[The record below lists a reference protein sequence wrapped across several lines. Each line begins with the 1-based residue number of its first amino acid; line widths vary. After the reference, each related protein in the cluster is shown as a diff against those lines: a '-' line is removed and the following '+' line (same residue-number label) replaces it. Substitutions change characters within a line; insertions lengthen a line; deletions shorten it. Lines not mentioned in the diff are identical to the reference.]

1 MLRKKIIIDLF
12 ENKVEIVFRKKK
24 ISRNVEITVVVSI
37 QTATAALGVK
47 SNFRIVFSSHNIL
60 CDENKDAEKQ
70 KNTRMWESGFV
81 QNEQPGNGQMQL

>member
-1 MLRKKIIIDLF
+1 M
-12 ENKVEIVFRKKK
+12 
-24 ISRNVEITVVVSI
+24 ISLQNV
-37 QTATAALGVK
+37 
-47 SNFRIVFSSHNIL
+47 NIS

>member
-47 SNFRIVFSSHNIL
+47 SNFRIVFS
-60 CDENKDAEKQ
+60 NKE
-70 KNTRMWESGFV
+70 
-81 QNEQPGNGQMQL
+81 GNDFSSERKHIV